1 VMLKL
6 ATGYV
11 VTHTFFSPTTKM
23 VNVVLT
29 DGEEDAHLRR
39 PKRNPKPSATLLN
52 DPDQA
57 TLPSQ
62 QQAIENFCIAE
73 AARRTAETKLAIEAI
88 RKATLT
94 PNSSPSHGSSPM
106 VSLGPVPSS
115 STSQHKS
122 KRAYVSEEE
131 ESGDEREESGD
142 EREDA
147 RTNPKPPG
155 TFLSFGS
162 DHC

>member
-1 VMLKL
+1 
-6 ATGYV
+6 
-11 VTHTFFSPTTKM
+11 M

-29 DGEEDAHLRR
+29 DGEGDAHLRR

-62 QQAIENFCIAE
+62 QQAIENFRIAE
-73 AARRTAETKLAIEAI
+73 AARRAAETKLAIIEGV
-88 RKATLT
+88 RKVTLT
-94 PNSSPSHGSSPM
+94 PNSSRGSSPA
-106 VSLGPVPSS
+106 VSSGPVPSS
-115 STSQHKS
+115 STLRHKS

-142 EREDA
+142 QREDA

-162 DHC
+162 GHC